1 MIKKFTLLL
10 LAMLCVAGINAR
22 VFETQLWSGS
32 NEAEST
38 DVVEISASNL
48 SGLKAGDAIRV
59 YITNTSGA
67 SYAIW
72 YGTDKT
78 TTPRAGLS
86 AHSDGWGW
94 VSSGK
99 AYEDV
104 TLSAADVTN
113 LDGKKIFIQIGNT
126 SGTVLTKVAHFGEVT
141 PSSVSDNLLD
151 DSWASSKETP
161 KIFSAINSVKMGD
174 VLRFT
179 VSTGTTAWTW
189 VQFKLTDKDGTVGQ
203 FTGEGSEPQGNNA
216 NTSFTLEF
224 TISTLND
231 LWKIMNSGFG
241 VIQTSNDAFTLTAV
255 NLLSYD
261 DSHDYTIDI
270 EMNSDGYMTYSNS
283 VNLDFSGTGLT
294 PYYASSA
301 KEGTVTLTSATT
313 TWNWQ
318 GYILRGPAGPH
329 HPKVVADAKASYPT
343 GNLLKPNIAEGTVKA
358 SESGDT
364 NFRYILAKKKEEP
377 ADIGFYK
384 LTSDHTLA
392 ANKAYL
398 ETNSDLTP
406 TDSGNAPAL
415 KLIFGG
421 GGEGTT
427 AINTVSKNPVVEDGV
442 YYNLQG
448 VAVKNPS
455 KGLYILNGKK
465 VIVK

>member
-10 LAMLCVAGINAR
+10 LAILCIAGTNAKT
-22 VFETQLWSGS
+22 FETQKWSGS
-32 NEAEST
+32 EAAGST
-38 DVVEISASNL
+38 NVVEISASEF

-72 YGTDKT
+72 YGTDKA
-78 TTPRAGLS
+78 TTPRTGLS

-104 TLSAADVTN
+104 VLSAEDVTN
-113 LDGKKIFIQIGNT
+113 LAGKKIFVQISN
-126 SGTVLTKVAHFGEVT
+126 SEGTVLTKVAHFGEVT

-151 DSWASSKETP
+151 ANWEASATP
-161 KIFSAINSVKMGD
+161 KIFSAINSIKMGD

-179 VSTGTTAWTW
+179 VSTTAAWTW
-189 VQFKLTDKDGTVGQ
+189 VQFKLTDKDGNVDQ
-203 FTGEGSEPQGNNA
+203 FTGSGSELSGNNES
-216 NTSFTLEF
+216 TTFTLEF

-241 VIQTSNDAFTLTAV
+241 VKKTGDYAFTLTAV
-255 NLLSYD
+255 NLLSYA
-261 DSHDYTIDI
+261 DSYDYTIDI
-270 EMNSDGYMTYSNS
+270 EMGSDGYMTYSNS

-301 KEGTVTLTSATT
+301 VEGTVTLTSATT

-318 GYILRGPAGPH
+318 GYVLVGPAGTH
-329 HPKVVADAKASYPT
+329 SPKVVADKNASYPSD
-343 GNLLKPNIAEGTVKA
+343 NLLKGNVTAGTVKA
-358 SESGDT
+358 SESGDS
-364 NFRYILAKKKEEP
+364 NFRYIFAKKKTGD
-377 ADIGFYK
+377 ANIGFYK
-384 LTSDHTLA
+384 LNSDHTLG

-398 ETNSDLTP
+398 ETTTDITP
-406 TDSGNAPAL
+406 SGAGSRGITL
-415 KLIFGG
+415 DFGD
-421 GGEGTT
+421 GTT
-427 AINTVSKNPVVEDGV
+427 AILDVMNDKVDTGNAREDGV
-442 YYNLQG
+442 YYTLQG
-448 VAVKNPS
+448 TRVQNPS

-465 VIVK
+465 VLIK